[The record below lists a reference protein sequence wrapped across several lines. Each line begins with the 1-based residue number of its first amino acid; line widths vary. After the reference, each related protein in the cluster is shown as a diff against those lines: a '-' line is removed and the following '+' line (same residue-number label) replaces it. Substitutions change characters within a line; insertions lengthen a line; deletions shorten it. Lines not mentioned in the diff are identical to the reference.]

1 MYKIS
6 NRSCA
11 KFSILSKDKNLIH
24 LDQKF
29 ASKFFCKKRIAHG
42 INVVLLALKKY
53 SNLQKDKFFINEIK
67 INFKNFI
74 YVNEQFNIKINKNK
88 IIIINNLNL
97 KIEIIVAKIK
107 FNNTSKKYDFNT
119 KLKELLINISNIIG
133 SKKLGNGALIHKIET
148 KLKYTYCLKKKC
160 ILKKISNNF
169 FLLNYIDKYYESNVV
184 TSKAVPFNNKK
195 NTIKLTNNIK
205 KIIFKKKILIFGP
218 TGDIAQ
224 QIIKSFSIAK
234 VFFFFYS
241 FKINNNSPIFSINK
255 SKLVR
260 YLLKI
265 KPDFIFY
272 LSSPKIYHDNNT
284 YNKTLRKLYKIVYCD
299 FLIFLLNTI
308 LKFNISSKI
317 FYPSSIALNNPKKYK
332 YLNSYINAKNIAE
345 KICKR
350 NKYKKIVKYY
360 RLPQF
365 KSRSNYNILGHYEG
379 INISKIS
386 KYLKF
391 FFNN

>member
-1 MYKIS
+1 M
-6 NRSCA
+6 
-11 KFSILSKDKNLIH
+11 
-24 LDQKF
+24 
-29 ASKFFCKKRIAHG
+29 
-42 INVVLLALKKY
+42 
-53 SNLQKDKFFINEIK
+53 
-67 INFKNFI
+67 
-74 YVNEQFNIKINKNK
+74 
-88 IIIINNLNL
+88 
-97 KIEIIVAKIK
+97 
-107 FNNTSKKYDFNT
+107 
-119 KLKELLINISNIIG
+119 
-133 SKKLGNGALIHKIET
+133 
-148 KLKYTYCLKKKC
+148 
-160 ILKKISNNF
+160 
-169 FLLNYIDKYYESNVV
+169 
-184 TSKAVPFNNKK
+184 
-195 NTIKLTNNIK
+195 
-205 KIIFKKKILIFGP
+205 
-218 TGDIAQ
+218 
-224 QIIKSFSIAK
+224 
-234 VFFFFYS
+234 
-241 FKINNNSPIFSINK
+241 
-255 SKLVR
+255 
-260 YLLKI
+260 
-265 KPDFIFY
+265 
-272 LSSPKIYHDNNT
+272 SSPKIYHDNNT